1 MVWYG
6 EWVRVRN
13 MMNNHF
19 KANGPCSKCGRLSC
33 TAVWYSIKSRE
44 VRCFKCFDA
53 MAEHS
58 AMQMTAYQERRTYQ
72 VSKDGIYLSDDGTEF
87 IESGKFK

>member
-1 MVWYG
+1 
-6 EWVRVRN
+6 
-13 MMNNHF
+13 
-19 KANGPCSKCGRLSC
+19 
-33 TAVWYSIKSRE
+33 
-44 VRCFKCFDA
+44 